1 MRRWPPCAAASVSA
15 DQDWCLS
22 RLGPTEKKVAARSDL
37 RFGLLPIGD
46 HDLLLYPAARLGPS
60 CFVGSQCLYH
70 RCRQDHLSQE
80 KTPVLYSAEIEPAC
94 ACHFHFHSSACL

>member
-37 RFGLLPIGD
+37 LFGLLIVNHG
-46 HDLLLYPAARLGPS
+46 LLLYPAARLGPS
-60 CFVGSQCLYH
+60 CFVGSKCIYH
-70 RCRQDHLSQE
+70 RCRQDRLSQE
-80 KTPVLYSAEIEPAC
+80 KTPVLDSAEIQPAC
-94 ACHFHFHSSACL
+94 DCHFHFHLPA